1 MLAHFGAIS
10 ELKVEFAFVVHG
22 MAILAISSQ
31 IQPLPNNLMFAL
43 GLT

>member
-10 ELKVEFAFVVHG
+10 KLKVEFAYG

-31 IQPLPNNLMFAL
+31 IQPLPNDLMFVL